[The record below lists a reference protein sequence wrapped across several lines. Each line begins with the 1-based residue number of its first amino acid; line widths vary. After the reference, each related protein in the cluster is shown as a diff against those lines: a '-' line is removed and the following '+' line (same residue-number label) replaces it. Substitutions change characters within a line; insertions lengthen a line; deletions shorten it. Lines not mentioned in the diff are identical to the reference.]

1 MFKYLKEATLTKDK
15 PVLFK
20 IYFLFKEKNFKS
32 INKMVKCFR
41 SVKCPVKGIIKDP
54 GIHKKI
60 HEITVSINDARTF
73 MLQFTKLYFIFLG
86 KEGKVFPEANKSF
99 FKVVLRVLSE
109 QGIYTRSSI
118 DPDLFDSIT
127 NFYKEFY
134 SGLLTEKMGSISGLK
149 SVIDYMITDT
159 TTDIENNIKNRFY
172 DHLKKFVYT
181 SYETDHYKIISD
193 YYTLDPTDFKSD
205 PEFHESI
212 LARKKLIFPQRI
224 YEKNSIRY
232 DLVCHPQDYLKGM
245 FYMAG
250 ECESQEKAFM
260 NVFPLKKSII
270 PGHIRIDT
278 ETLITSFVKENKKI
292 YKQKGGIEL
301 FKEHIWSLFFRTDK
315 KVFYQR
321 DFKFTGSIQTDGVSA
336 TLLFRHKS
344 ITGKFAPKQ
353 PKILPE
359 LYIDEIG
366 GTVREDLLQ
375 RKIVS
380 IDPNKDDLIYCSTG
394 TRETFETFRYTQ
406 NQRRKETGIKKH
418 KKILEKEKK
427 DFPETLSLEL
437 LLSKTSSKTVDFE
450 KFREYIRVKCIVNS
464 GLKQF
469 YEREIWRKFRLSVF
483 VKTKQSE
490 SRMIENFKKKFGEGS
505 EVVLAFGDWSQKKQ
519 MKFKEPTKGKSFRTL
534 FRKAGY
540 SVFLVDE
547 FRTSKMC
554 SNCQNEEGVCEKY
567 KKIPSPRPW
576 RNKVEIICNGLVKCK
591 TCNTKFNRDVNST
604 LNIREIALNSLNG
617 VSRPEFLDRK

>member
-1 MFKYLKEATLTKDK
+1 M
-15 PVLFK
+15 
-20 IYFLFKEKNFKS
+20 S
-32 INKMVKCFR
+32 FR
-41 SVKCPVKGIIKDP
+41 SVKCPIKGIIKDP
-54 GIHKKI
+54 ETLSKI
-60 HEITVSINDARTF
+60 QEITDKINGARTS
-73 MLQFTKLYFIFLG
+73 MLQFTKLYFIFLL
-86 KEGKVFPEANKSF
+86 KENKTFPVVNKGF
-99 FKVVLRVLSE
+99 LRIVLRVLSE
-109 QGIYTRSSI
+109 NSVSKKSSI
-118 DPDLFDSIT
+118 DPAFFECVAGFY
-127 NFYKEFY
+127 NEFYKP
-134 SGLLTEKMGSISGLK
+134 LTIDKMNDISGLK

-159 TTDIENNIKNRFY
+159 ITDIENNIKMRFH
-172 DHLKKFVYT
+172 DHLRKFVYSFFLKRGSEKDYKAINKLT
-181 SYETDHYKIISD
+181 SDF
-193 YYTLDPTDFKSD
+193 YTLDPIDFKSD
-205 PEFHESI
+205 SLFHKFI
-212 LARKKLIFPQRI
+212 TQQQKLIFPQRPFQ
-224 YEKNSIRY
+224 KDSIRY
-232 DLVCHPQDYLKGM
+232 DTACSPQDYLKGM

-250 ECESQEKAFM
+250 VCESREHSFL
-260 NVFPLKKSII
+260 NIFPLKRSII

-278 ETLITSFVKENKKI
+278 ETLITSFVKENKKL
-292 YKQKGGIEL
+292 YLKKGGIEL

-315 KVFYQR
+315 KVFYQKN
-321 DFKFTGSIQTDGVSA
+321 FKFTGSLQTDGVSA

-353 PKILPE
+353 PKIVPE
-359 LYIDEIG
+359 LYIDELDFH
-366 GTVREDLLQ
+366 TREEMKT

-406 NQRRKETGIKKH
+406 NQRRKETRVKKY
-418 KKILEKEKK
+418 KRILEKEKK
-427 DFPETLSLEL
+427 DFPETHELEK
-437 LLSKTSSKTVDFE
+437 LLSETSSKTIDFE
-450 KFREYIRVKCIVNS
+450 KFREYIRVKCIVNL

-483 VKTKQSE
+483 VKTKQTE

-505 EVVLAFGDWSQKKQ
+505 EIVLAFGDWSQKKQ

-554 SNCQNEEGVCEKY
+554 SHCQNEEGVCEKY

-576 RNKVEIICNGLVKCK
+576 RNKLEIICNGLVKCK

-604 LNIREIALNSLNG
+604 LNIREIALNALNG
-617 VSRPEFLDRK
+617 VSRPAFLDRK